1 MKAKRTAVLKAVY
14 LANASDLLSYFERR
28 VSPVADAADLLSD
41 TYLVAWRKVDSIP
54 TDPEQA
60 RMWLFGV
67 ARRTLANAQRG
78 NARRS
83 DLAMKFAG
91 TLRAMPLEDPTAE
104 HLDVR
109 RALDAIAPDQAELIK
124 LVLWDGFTVIDAG
137 NILGLSASTAR
148 GRYQRAR
155 TALRELLTEN
165 ELVTDGTS

>member
-1 MKAKRTAVLKAVY
+1 MKAKRTAVLEAVY

-83 DLAMKFAG
+83 DLAMKLAG
-91 TLRAMPLEDPTAE
+91 TLRAMPLEEPTAE

-137 NILGLSASTAR
+137 RILGLSASTAR

-155 TALRELLTEN
+155 TALRELLTEKQ
-165 ELVTDGTS
+165 LVTDATS